1 MCIQIVGE
9 SPMIENTQ
17 VMLLGGHQLP
27 FLKEVWL
34 IPYSGQR
41 LVDLVV
47 NKFR

>member
-1 MCIQIVGE
+1 
-9 SPMIENTQ
+9 MIENTQ

-27 FLKEVWL
+27 FLKEVCL